1 MALSIGGNYGMLRS
15 LNNLRSTQSK
25 MNKAME
31 RISSGLRIN
40 SAADDAGGLAMGM
53 KLSLEATKT
62 ENVQSSVANAKS
74 FVDAQSSALETAA
87 DIVSEMKTL
96 KTQYDDPTATASDQA
111 TYQSEFEDLQ
121 GQLTMLTNEK
131 FNGEAL
137 FGSSTKQVSTTS
149 DGSGVINFGG
159 IDLDAALGTLTDSS
173 VTLATA
179 TVADDPA
186 TVGVDESV
194 TSVEDQMDNAFD
206 GITSLIGTAGGHS
219 STLGFASSYLES
231 KAANLEAARSRVMD
245 ADIVEESTNLSKYTM
260 QYEAAVAA
268 IAQANSTQQTVMEL
282 LLFPEKK

>member
-25 MNKAME
+25 MNKSME

-53 KLSLEATKT
+53 KLSLEVAKT
-62 ENVQSSVANAKS
+62 ENVQSNVANAKS
-74 FVDAQSSALETAA
+74 FVEAQSSALETAA

-96 KTQYDDPTATASDQA
+96 KTQYDDATATADDKA
-111 TYQSEFEDLQ
+111 TYQSEFENLQ
-121 GQLTMLTNEK
+121 GQLTMLTGEK

-137 FGSSTKQVSTTS
+137 FGSSPKQVSTTS
-149 DGSGVINFGG
+149 DGSRLVNFGG
-159 IDLDAALGTLTDSS
+159 IDLAAKLGSLTDNS

-179 TVADDPA
+179 TVADDPS
-186 TVGVDESV
+186 TVPDESV

-260 QYEAAVAA
+260 QYEATVAA